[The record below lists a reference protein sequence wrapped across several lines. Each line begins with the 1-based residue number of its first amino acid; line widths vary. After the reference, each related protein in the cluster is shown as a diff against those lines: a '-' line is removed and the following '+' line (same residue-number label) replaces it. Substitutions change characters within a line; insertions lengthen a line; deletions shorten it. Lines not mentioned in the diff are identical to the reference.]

1 MAGVLLSLSNVMAI
15 AEETVIGAGKA
26 TAWVAGD
33 VVSLNTD
40 SSMTPATE
48 KIERNIFNGS
58 FLACPSATGT
68 SSTSGSLNAEISVL
82 PVTSTEKGKLNGHL
96 LWKNALGTYVE
107 AGANVSVANEVSE
120 VADPIATPSTHD
132 LYLLSKPSDARKS
145 MVVREYLGGGTGTT
159 NNCLEHKGVFIESAA
174 LSFAVGQIAQVSF
187 SASGIDYGNPTAQT
201 VLPSLGCTP
210 IGFVVKLMTM
220 KKDGITLHAQ
230 DVNVTISNTLNDRS
244 AVTSNGV
251 SDKVVTNKSIE
262 ISYNIDMEDLTAYTA
277 LKNNTE
283 AELYIELVNGTEN
296 MRIYIPKMVYSSVD
310 KSDDSGVLTLGISA
324 MAYPDAT
331 GEAIYIATKK

>member
-58 FLACPSATGT
+58 FLACPSATG
-68 SSTSGSLNAEISVL
+68 SNSTSGSLNSEIGIQAVAGS
-82 PVTSTEKGKLNGHL
+82 EKGKLLAHL

-107 AGANVSVANEVSE
+107 AGANVSVANKISAT
-120 VADPIATPSTHD
+120 ADPIATPSTHD
-132 LYLLSKPSDARKS
+132 LYVLSKPSNARKS

-159 NNCLEHKGVFIESAA
+159 NNCLEHRGVFVESAA
-174 LSFAVGQIAQVSF
+174 ITLAAGQIGTCSF
-187 SASGIDYGNPTAQT
+187 SVSGLDFLNPSAQT
-201 VLPSLGCTP
+201 VLPNLGCTA
-210 IGFVVKLMTM
+210 IGFVVKQIIM
-220 KKDGITLHAQ
+220 KKDGVTLPAQ
-230 DVNVTISNTLNDRS
+230 DVNITISTSLTDRNS
-244 AVTSNGV
+244 VISNGV
-251 SDKVVTNKSIE
+251 SDKVATAKSIE